1 MAAGRFVGAL
11 DAIELCDAVRFAFP
25 NPPLHTVLLVFAAAE
40 LAFNLKMSALGKS
53 EGEFTKLRP
62 GDDAM
67 PFGT

>member
-1 MAAGRFVGAL
+1 MR
-11 DAIELCDAVRFAFP
+11 VRFAFP
-25 NPPLHTVLLVFAAAE
+25 DPALHTVLLVFATAE

-53 EGEFTKLRP
+53 EGKFAKLRP